1 MTMFRRFTDKKLDSL
16 RARYRGDDLF
26 RIWVPVLCL
35 QEQQHAELN
44 AVEVWSEAEEICRQL
59 ADISEHRDTEA
70 EFLLTRLTDRH
81 TAWQQAEGSGV
92 TLRGK
97 EPGLRTALL
106 ILTVLFTQ
114 LADASPDTAPDA
126 ADRNPHRALC
136 RVLARILTN
145 PCYREFAARLLGT
158 LRRRKQDNEGRPIV
172 LPVADY
178 LDCRNPI
185 EQMDLEARRQV
196 EQMVEEI
203 SRQTIGI
210 RSSLC
215 ISWEAYVN
223 IWRQLCADHELLEL
237 LARRQPRSVQNTWGK
252 NWTLVANVIGI
263 MKETPCANGGTMIAG
278 SNQQL
283 SAKLGINVRSY
294 LTCHADYS
302 SSNTPLT
309 RQQHERIKGLIVA
322 SYKLQATSEF

>member
-70 EFLLTRLTDRH
+70 EFLLTWLTDRH

-178 LDCRNPI
+178 LQPGDPL
-185 EQMDLEARRQV
+185 QQLDQEARRQV

-223 IWRQLCADHELLEL
+223 IWRQLCADHELL
-237 LARRQPRSVQNTWGK
+237 ARRQPRSVQNTWGK

-263 MKETPCANGGTMIAG
+263 MKDAGLVSG

-309 RQQHERIKGLIVA
+309 RQQHERIKALLHTVA
-322 SYKLQATSEF
+322 AVGGAADGEA